1 VITIPDRG
9 AVPVLSPRKLQ
20 RIILRKK
27 MNLKLPSVK
36 VVKCDVSG
44 SEVSKDYQKSPSAER
59 EEIDV
64 IGRWRRSRTRTV
76 RFGVSTTLPPA
87 QSAACVDPFRALFGS
102 ASFVN
107 NLPFTPFYYLHNH
120 NRYECCYDCRPRR
133 PTPLP
138 LHHGCGDS
146 LLCGQWQSCVFWRE
160 GACGFEQGI
169 GRPARRVDPAF
180 PISNSRSVRVS
191 EAWSSTSISHEH
203 SHALSALSNPL
214 PSISA
219 L

>member
-1 VITIPDRG
+1 VITITIPDRG

-76 RFGVSTTLPPA
+76 RFGVSAHAPPA
-87 QSAACVDPFRALFGS
+87 ANQQRALAPFGRFS
-102 ASFVN
+102 Q
-107 NLPFTPFYYLHNH
+107 
-120 NRYECCYDCRPRR
+120 R
-133 PTPLP
+133 
-138 LHHGCGDS
+138 
-146 LLCGQWQSCVFWRE
+146 LC
-160 GACGFEQGI
+160 
-169 GRPARRVDPAF
+169 
-180 PISNSRSVRVS
+180 
-191 EAWSSTSISHEH
+191 
-203 SHALSALSNPL
+203 
-214 PSISA
+214 
-219 L
+219 

>member
-133 PTPLP
+133 PTPVPPPPSPRLWGSP
-138 LHHGCGDS
+138 AVGSGS
-146 LLCGQWQSCVFWRE
+146 LVSSGARVRAALSRE
-160 GACGFEQGI
+160 LDGLRVELTLRFRFRIRGASECQRLGVA
-169 GRPARRVDPAF
+169 RPF
-180 PISNSRSVRVS
+180 H
-191 EAWSSTSISHEH
+191 TSIHTPS
-203 SHALSALSNPL
+203 L
-214 PSISA
+214 PS
-219 L
+219 